1 MMLSEAFHQTPPY
14 TLSSITQHTYIRHT
28 QVEAYN
34 KPGSEKFVFLLS
46 TRAGGLG
53 INLATANVVIL
64 YDSEWN
70 LQVDLQ
76 AQDRAHRIV
85 FRFCTEYTIEEKVIE
100 RAYQNLALDA
110 LVIQQGRLAEQKTVN
125 KDELLQTVRFGV
137 EMVFSSKD
145 STITDEILIEL
156 LPKEKQQQPQ
166 IRNKHPLP
174 RHSYNLLRPNS
185 SDHRAAFI
193 RLNISA
199 SHCCYRST
207 ANEKEAKKESFRKYL
222 ESSGAVDALTKVL
235 VALYEQNDKPSS
247 ALESIQQKLS
257 CPSNS

>member
-1 MMLSEAFHQTPPY
+1 M
-14 TLSSITQHTYIRHT
+14 
-28 QVEAYN
+28 
-34 KPGSEKFVFLLS
+34 
-46 TRAGGLG
+46 
-53 INLATANVVIL
+53 
-64 YDSEWN
+64 
-70 LQVDLQ
+70 
-76 AQDRAHRIV
+76 

-207 ANEKEAKKESFRKYL
+207 AN
-222 ESSGAVDALTKVL
+222 V
-235 VALYEQNDKPSS
+235 
-247 ALESIQQKLS
+247 SIATHRYRCKISRQL
-257 CPSNS
+257 CHLHHIHP

>member
-76 AQDRAHRIV
+76 AQDRAHRI
-85 FRFCTEYTIEEKVIE
+85 
-100 RAYQNLALDA
+100 
-110 LVIQQGRLAEQKTVN
+110 GRLAEQKTVN

-257 CPSNS
+257 CPSNSGSSHYY